1 MSRTNKERVLDYVW
15 AASPGGTTNSQIQ
28 RGTGIS
34 SHQQV
39 YLLTRELAGTGRI
52 RGERRGRES
61 VFWVDESVGAQLAS
75 PGRAAPGWMHEQ
87 TLTPQAFAELAC
99 SVMSAHLD
107 VPLAPGR
114 VADVP
119 WAFDLVSLD
128 NKVVGCILYYT
139 FVQGQ
144 RLPPAKFSLITERV
158 WLLEK
163 SGALFRFLVFGND
176 REVPAL
182 WLERYESLVPDMA
195 FYYLDDDG
203 VLEQLAD
210 I

>member
-39 YLLTRELAGTGRI
+39 YLLTRELAGAGRI

-61 VFWVDESVGAQLAS
+61 VFWVDESVGAQLSS
-75 PGRAAPGWMHEQ
+75 PGRAAPGGRHEQ
-87 TLTPQAFAELAC
+87 TLAPQAFAELAR
-99 SVMSAHLD
+99 STMSAHLG

-128 NKVVGCILYYT
+128 NKVVGCTLYYT

-144 RLPPAKFSLITERV
+144 HLPPAKFSLITERV

-163 SGALFRFLVFGND
+163 VGAQVPFLIFGYD
-176 REVPAL
+176 RDVPLL
-182 WLERYESLVPDMA
+182 WLERYGHLAPGVR

-203 VLEQLAD
+203 VLEQLTE